1 MLPILGK
8 NKTIMIASSAK
19 LNLDEMKYVKKAKK
33 KVEKLQEQPENQE
46 HEELMKHL
54 NIVADIMASENN

>member
-19 LNLDEMKYVKKAKK
+19 LSLDEMKEVKKRKK
-33 KVEKLQEQPENQE
+33 KIEKL
-46 HEELMKHL
+46 
-54 NIVADIMASENN
+54 

>member
-19 LNLDEMKYVKKAKK
+19 LNLDEMKYVKKARM

>member
-33 KVEKLQEQPENQE
+33 KVENL
-46 HEELMKHL
+46 
-54 NIVADIMASENN
+54 